1 MVSVKGRAG
10 TKAYMRRL
18 PGMIEH
24 RLLRGAARAGI
35 GVIKDEAEDRAISED
50 VRGGLRTRVQKG
62 DDKIVA
68 TLFVK
73 PGWARSVANWLEY
86 GTSPHFI
93 SVDADQ
99 SGGRSA
105 RRVNDLAKGGTL
117 VINGTPVGG
126 TVFHPGARPHPFMRV
141 SLDLKGRDAV
151 AAAQSY
157 INANASKLGVANSSG
172 DDE

>member
-1 MVSVKGRAG
+1 MVSVKGRAS
-10 TKAYMRRL
+10 TKAYIRQL
-18 PGMIEH
+18 PGKVEE
-24 RLLRGAARAGI
+24 RLLRGAARAAI
-35 GVIKDEAEDRAISED
+35 NVVEAEAADRVTSDE
-50 VRGGLRTRVQKG
+50 VRENLQTRVRKDQ
-62 DDKIVA
+62 DKVVA
-68 TLFVK
+68 TLSVK

-141 SLDLKGRDAV
+141 SLDLRGRDAL

-157 INANASKLGVANSSG
+157 INANASKLGLAHSSG
-172 DDE
+172 NDE